1 MSTVDSKKT
10 SQIGAS
16 NTELLQLMPRA
27 PTQLKRQLWGHKI
40 KSVFVP
46 LNRHKMQLKCL
57 CNMTMALT

>member
-1 MSTVDSKKT
+1 M

-40 KSVFVP
+40 KSAFVP

-57 CNMTMALT
+57 YNMNRALT